1 MYLFK
6 AILIMLLSIPVLSF
20 AQQYNADLTNGEN
33 SMMSKVE
40 LLQKSKMKL
49 ADLVNQLDAMG
60 VDVHQCMDYKQ
71 PKTLFEE
78 QMIVQTKIKH
88 LENTLYKLQR
98 ARFNYQNLY
107 SSR

>member
-1 MYLFK
+1 MSLFK
-6 AILIMLLSIPVLSF
+6 AILIMLLSVPVLSF
-20 AQQYNADLTNGEN
+20 AQSYNTDYPNSTN
-33 SMMSKVE
+33 SVMAKVT

-60 VDVHQCMDYKQ
+60 VDVHQCMHYKQ

-78 QMIVQTKIKH
+78 QMIVRTKIKH

-98 ARFNYQNLY
+98 ARFNYQDMY